1 MSDKLAIFGAGGHT
15 RSLLA
20 LLDDT
25 DYAIYGIYDNTYS
38 KVKKEYINDYK
49 VLGTINDFEN
59 ENKIILSIG
68 DNKIRKSLFDKYEN
82 QILNNSIIHS
92 SAHLY
97 NNVILGNSNF
107 IFAKAFINSN
117 VEIGDNNIINTGA
130 IIEHET
136 LIGSHNHI
144 SVGTILCGRVKIG
157 NCCFIGAGSVVNDKV
172 TICDNVT
179 IGSNSTVIN
188 SIREAGVYVGSPAR
202 KIK

>member
-82 QILNNSIIHS
+82 QILN
-92 SAHLY
+92 LWEQFFVEELKL
-97 NNVILGNSNF
+97 VI
-107 IFAKAFINSN
+107 
-117 VEIGDNNIINTGA
+117 
-130 IIEHET
+130 
-136 LIGSHNHI
+136 
-144 SVGTILCGRVKIG
+144 
-157 NCCFIGAGSVVNDKV
+157 VVLL
-172 TICDNVT
+172 
-179 IGSNSTVIN
+179 
-188 SIREAGVYVGSPAR
+188 ELAL
-202 KIK
+202 